1 MVPRMRP
8 WRRVLSKP
16 LRKQG
21 NVSKV
26 HAAPPA
32 MLLQGTRHFSDGH
45 VGTSTGLK
53 ALPRRPRYYLYR
65 AQGTSLPA
73 MLAPSYTPI
82 VQLGISLCL

>member
-1 MVPRMRP
+1 MPHRQICVYRA
-8 WRRVLSKP
+8 
-16 LRKQG
+16 QG
-21 NVSKV
+21 ISPTATLV
-26 HAAPPA
+26 H
-32 MLLQGTRHFSDGH
+32 LQGSRHSSDGH

-73 MLAPSYTPI
+73 TLAPSYTPI